1 MSATIK
7 QVNEM
12 MPIVRERIAH
22 IDPCSLSDALHVC
35 DIVCA
40 EQGMTEDDAG
50 HLLMC
55 MRVMGWLIEFNDEGD
70 VVANRNDPSKD
81 RP

>member
-1 MSATIK
+1 
-7 QVNEM
+7 
-12 MPIVRERIAH
+12 
-22 IDPCSLSDALHVC
+22 
-35 DIVCA
+35 
-40 EQGMTEDDAG
+40 MTEDDAG